1 MLCFRL
7 LGPVEAWE
15 GDRQV
20 DLGGQR
26 QRSLLA
32 LLLLSANR
40 VVPTDTLVAALW
52 GEEPPR
58 TATTSLHNAVSQLRR
73 ALGPDVLETRAPGYV
88 LHVEVGALDLAEF
101 EQLVA
106 QARTQPPAERSR
118 TLRKALALWGGP
130 ALADVAFERF
140 AADEVRRLEEMR
152 LVANEERLES
162 DLAAGGATD
171 VVAELEALVAH
182 HPYRERLRA
191 LLMLALYRSDRQVE
205 ALQVFHDLRRVLD
218 EELGLEPGAELRELH
233 RRVLVQDASLRGE
246 GRAAASS
253 PDHHAE
259 IQRALLSARL
269 VPVLGLKT
277 ASGAPDPA
285 SAAERLSR
293 TFGCP
298 PEVASSLTRVAQYV
312 TVTHGVGPLYD
323 ELDSLYGTDYE
334 PGAAHRLLASLP
346 PLFRERELPQQLIVT
361 TGYDRT
367 LERAFA
373 EAGEQLDVV
382 SYVALGRDRGKFLH
396 LTADGSARVIDEP
409 NVEIG
414 LTTDERTILLKVHGG
429 SDGSGDRDRDRESYV
444 VSEDDYIDF
453 LAGTQPSA
461 LLPVGLAA
469 RLRRSHFLFLGYELE
484 EWSLRVFLRRLWG
497 EERLAYRSWA
507 VGSATDQV
515 AAEYWRLRGVEPID
529 VALDPFVA
537 ELGRRLAART
547 EARA

>member
-40 VVPTDTLVAALW
+40 VVPTDTLVEALW

-73 ALGPDVLETRAPGYV
+73 ALGPEVLETRTPGYV
-88 LHVEVGALDLAEF
+88 LHVEAGALDLVEF
-101 EQLVA
+101 ERLLA
-106 QARTQPPAERSR
+106 QARTEPPEDRSR
-118 TLRKALALWGGP
+118 TLRGALALWGGP

-140 AADEVRRLEEMR
+140 AADEVRRLEELR

-162 DLAAGGATD
+162 DLAAGGETD
-171 VVAELEALVAH
+171 VVAELEGLVAH
-182 HPYRERLRA
+182 YPYRERLRA

-218 EELGLEPGAELRELH
+218 EELGLEPGTELRELH
-233 RRVLVQDASLRGE
+233 RRILVQDASLRGA

-253 PDHHAE
+253 PDYHAE

-285 SAAERLSR
+285 SAAKQLSR

-298 PEVASSLTRVAQYV
+298 PEVASSLSRVAQYV

-323 ELDSLYGTDYE
+323 ELDALYGTDYE

-346 PLFRERELPQQLIVT
+346 PVFRERELPQQLIVT

-396 LTADGSARVIDEP
+396 LTAEGSARVIDEP

-429 SDGSGDRDRDRESYV
+429 SDGYGDRDRESYV

-507 VGSATDQV
+507 VGSATDQE
-515 AAEYWRLRGVEPID
+515 AAEYWRRRGVDPID
-529 VALDPFVA
+529 DALDPFVT
-537 ELGRRLAART
+537 ELGRRLAERS

>member
-1 MLCFRL
+1 MLSFRL
-7 LGPVEAWE
+7 LGPLEAWD
-15 GDRQV
+15 GDRLL
-20 DLGGQR
+20 DIGGQR

-40 VVPTDTLVAALW
+40 VVPTDALVDALW

-73 ALGPDVLETRAPGYV
+73 ALGTDVLETRTPGYV
-88 LHVEVGALDLAEF
+88 LHVEAGGLDLVEF
-101 EQLVA
+101 ERLLA
-106 QARTQPPAERSR
+106 QARGEPPEERAR
-118 TLRKALALWGGP
+118 TLREALALWGGP
-130 ALADVAFERF
+130 ALADVAFEPF
-140 AADEVRRLEEMR
+140 AADEVRRLEELR
-152 LVANEERLES
+152 LVANEERLEA
-162 DLAAGGATD
+162 DLAAGRATD
-171 VVAELEALVAH
+171 VVGELEGLVVH

-191 LLMLALYRSDRQVE
+191 LLMLALYRSNRQAE

-218 EELGLEPGAELRELH
+218 EELGLDPGPELRELH
-233 RRVLVQDASLRGE
+233 RRILVQDASLGG

-259 IQRALLSARL
+259 IHRALLSSRL

-285 SAAERLSR
+285 SAAERLAR

-298 PEVASSLTRVAQYV
+298 AEVASSLTRVAQYV

-323 ELDSLYGTDYE
+323 ELDALHGSDYE

-367 LERAFA
+367 LERAFT
-373 EAGEQLDVV
+373 EAGEPLDVV
-382 SYVALGRDRGKFLH
+382 SYVALGRDRGRFLH
-396 LTADGSARVIDEP
+396 LTAEGSARVIEEP

-429 SDGSGDRDRDRESYV
+429 SDGYGNRDRESYV

-515 AAEYWRLRGVEPID
+515 TAEYWRRRGVEPID
-529 VALDPFVA
+529 VQLDRFVE
-537 ELGRRLAART
+537 ELARRLAGRSET
-547 EARA
+547 RA

>member
-1 MLCFRL
+1 MLFFRL
-7 LGPVEAWE
+7 LGPLEAWD

-40 VVPTDTLVAALW
+40 VVPTDTLVDALW

-73 ALGPDVLETRAPGYV
+73 ALGPDVLQTRPPGYV
-88 LHVEVGALDLAEF
+88 LQVPPGGLDLVEF
-101 EQLVA
+101 ERLLER
-106 QARTQPPAERSR
+106 ARSEPPEQRSR
-118 TLRKALALWGGP
+118 TLREALSLWGGP

-140 AADEVRRLEEMR
+140 ATDEVRRLEELR
-152 LVANEERLES
+152 LVANEERLEA
-162 DLAAGGATD
+162 DLAAGRAGD
-171 VVAELEALVAH
+171 VVAELEGLVAH

-191 LLMLALYRSDRQVE
+191 LLMLALYRSNRQAE

-218 EELGLEPGAELRELH
+218 EELGLEPGPELRELH
-233 RRVLVQDASLRGE
+233 RRILVQDASLHGSARV
-246 GRAAASS
+246 AASS
-253 PDHHAE
+253 PDHHAA
-259 IQRALLSARL
+259 IQRALISSRL
-269 VPVLGLKT
+269 VPVMGLKT

-285 SAAERLSR
+285 NAAERLAR

-298 PEVASSLTRVAQYV
+298 AEVASSLTRVAQYV

-323 ELDSLYGTDYE
+323 ELDALYGSDYE

-346 PLFRERELPQQLIVT
+346 PLLRERELPQQLIVT
-361 TGYDRT
+361 TGYDTT
-367 LERAFA
+367 LERAFR
-373 EAGEQLDVV
+373 EAGEPLDVV
-382 SYVALGRDRGKFLH
+382 SYIALGPDRGKFLH
-396 LTADGSARVIDEP
+396 LTAEGSARVIDEP
-409 NVEIG
+409 NLEIG
-414 LTTDERTILLKVHGG
+414 LTTDERTILLKIHGG
-429 SDGSGDRDRDRESYV
+429 SGGYGDRDRESYV

-453 LAGTQPSA
+453 LAGTQASG

-484 EWSLRVFLRRLWG
+484 EWTLRVFLRRLWG

-507 VGSATDQV
+507 VGSATDRL
-515 AAEYWRLRGVEPID
+515 AAEYWRRRGVEPID
-529 VALDPFVA
+529 IELDPFVE
-537 ELGRRLAART
+537 ELARRLADRSET
-547 EARA
+547 RA

>member
-1 MLCFRL
+1 MLFFRL
-7 LGPVEAWE
+7 LGPLEAWD

-40 VVPTDTLVAALW
+40 VVPTDTLVDALW

-73 ALGPDVLETRAPGYV
+73 ALGPDVLQTRPPGYV
-88 LHVEVGALDLAEF
+88 LQVPPGGLDLVEF
-101 EQLVA
+101 ERLLER
-106 QARTQPPAERSR
+106 ARSEPPEQRSR
-118 TLRKALALWGGP
+118 TLREALSLWGGP

-140 AADEVRRLEEMR
+140 ATDEVRRLEELR
-152 LVANEERLES
+152 LVANEERLEA
-162 DLAAGGATD
+162 DLAAGRAGD
-171 VVAELEALVAH
+171 VVAELEGLVAH

-191 LLMLALYRSDRQVE
+191 LLMLALYRSNRQAE

-218 EELGLEPGAELRELH
+218 EELGLEPGPELRELH
-233 RRVLVQDASLRGE
+233 RRILVQDASLHGSARV
-246 GRAAASS
+246 AASS
-253 PDHHAE
+253 PDHHAA
-259 IQRALLSARL
+259 IQRALISSRL
-269 VPVLGLKT
+269 VPVMGLKT

-285 SAAERLSR
+285 NAAERLAR

-298 PEVASSLTRVAQYV
+298 AEVASSLTRVAQYV

-323 ELDSLYGTDYE
+323 ELDALYGSDYE

-346 PLFRERELPQQLIVT
+346 PLLRERELPQQLIVT
-361 TGYDRT
+361 TGYDTT
-367 LERAFA
+367 LERAFR
-373 EAGEQLDVV
+373 EAGEPLDVV
-382 SYVALGRDRGKFLH
+382 SYIALGPDRGKFLH
-396 LTADGSARVIDEP
+396 LTAEGSARVIDEP
-409 NVEIG
+409 NLEIG
-414 LTTDERTILLKVHGG
+414 LTTDERTILLKIHGG
-429 SDGSGDRDRDRESYV
+429 SGGYGDRDRESYV

-453 LAGTQPSA
+453 LAGTQASG

-484 EWSLRVFLRRLWG
+484 EWTLRVFLRRLWG

-507 VGSATDQV
+507 VGSATDRL
-515 AAEYWRLRGVEPID
+515 AAEYWRRRGVEPID
-529 VALDPFVA
+529 VELDPFVE
-537 ELGRRLAART
+537 ELARRLADRSET
-547 EARA
+547 RA